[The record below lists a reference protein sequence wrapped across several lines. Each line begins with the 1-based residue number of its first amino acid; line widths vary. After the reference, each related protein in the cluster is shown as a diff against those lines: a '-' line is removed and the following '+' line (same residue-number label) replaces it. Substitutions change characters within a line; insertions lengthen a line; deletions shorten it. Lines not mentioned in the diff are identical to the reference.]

1 MDKNKEQI
9 IKPGLYLI
17 STPIGN
23 MQDITFRAINILKK
37 SDIILCEDT
46 RRSFNLLSYYNIK
59 KKLFS
64 YHKFNEKKNSE
75 KIINLIKENKVVSLI
90 SDAGTPTISDPGLV
104 LVKKCIQQDLNVHP
118 IPGSSA
124 VIAAMS
130 VSGFE
135 DKFLFYGF
143 LNKKENELNK
153 VLKSIANLDY
163 SLIFFI
169 PANKINFY
177 LNLFK
182 KYFNNREILIA
193 KEITKIH
200 EEFIRGKID
209 SIKPF
214 PQEAKG
220 ELTVIISK
228 QVIKNNSKNVINESV
243 KLEIKKML
251 KKYSHKDVVEY
262 IVKKENLPKKL
273 IYDYCLKIKWKK
285 KLLIIFTLFLL
296 TSCVGSSTSGVFG
309 SGVSIALDPRTLGTQ
324 IDDSIM
330 QKNLQARLALTE
342 KKYLIKLS
350 VKVLDG
356 RIFLSGKVDEA
367 EEKLKVTKMAW
378 ETKGARSVK
387 NNIVVKQKFSFKNA
401 AVDVLI
407 TSQLRTALILNKKV
421 KAANFNID
429 TVNQKTYVFGIAH
442 SNEEKKEI
450 IQEAKQIVDLKEL
463 ITSIL
468 LVSDLSRKKE

>member
-1 MDKNKEQI
+1 M
-9 IKPGLYLI
+9 
-17 STPIGN
+17 
-23 MQDITFRAINILKK
+23 
-37 SDIILCEDT
+37 
-46 RRSFNLLSYYNIK
+46 
-59 KKLFS
+59 
-64 YHKFNEKKNSE
+64 
-75 KIINLIKENKVVSLI
+75 
-90 SDAGTPTISDPGLV
+90 
-104 LVKKCIQQDLNVHP
+104 
-118 IPGSSA
+118 
-124 VIAAMS
+124 
-130 VSGFE
+130 
-135 DKFLFYGF
+135 
-143 LNKKENELNK
+143 
-153 VLKSIANLDY
+153 
-163 SLIFFI
+163 
-169 PANKINFY
+169 
-177 LNLFK
+177 
-182 KYFNNREILIA
+182 
-193 KEITKIH
+193 
-200 EEFIRGKID
+200 
-209 SIKPF
+209 
-214 PQEAKG
+214 
-220 ELTVIISK
+220 
-228 QVIKNNSKNVINESV
+228 
-243 KLEIKKML
+243 
-251 KKYSHKDVVEY
+251 
-262 IVKKENLPKKL
+262 
-273 IYDYCLKIKWKK
+273 KK
-285 KLLIIFTLFLL
+285 KLLIIFALFLL

-429 TVNQKTYVFGIAH
+429 TVNKKTYVFGIAH

-463 ITSIL
+463 VTSIL
-468 LVSDLSRKKE
+468 LISDLSRQKE